1 MTLLV
6 LFLILWPVDADQ
18 RVELYRKGDETWT
31 CTDTGSYLRI
41 CGERDFPNTVACKEW
56 KTGKGQ
62 TLWECGPAQRE
73 GWELKHIHTC
83 ITRVD
88 DNKCWEQCSLHTFAN
103 PRHEVPPIIILIG
116 VFFILLIMSC
126 SQASDSDSSYDGAFW
141 GAYMG
146 SSFGSESDDWH
157 GSSWS

>member
-73 GWELKHIHTC
+73 GWELKHVHTC
-83 ITRVD
+83 MTRVD
-88 DNKCWEQCSLHTFAN
+88 DNKCWEQCSLHTFAD
-103 PRHEVPPIIILIG
+103 PRHEVPPIIILI
-116 VFFILLIMSC
+116 VVIFILLIMSC
-126 SQASDSDSSYDGAFW
+126 SQNSDSDSSYDGAFW